1 MHKFLPQ
8 SIVSEET
15 IVPTDQI
22 FTKTASY
29 KVLYIQQNL
38 PQMFL
43 FDEKVFLKGTIVALK
58 KLNINKQKIDINRSM
73 LLELKKVKYTW
84 RATSLF
90 MT

>member
-29 KVLYIQQNL
+29 KVLYI
-38 PQMFL
+38 
-43 FDEKVFLKGTIVALK
+43 
-58 KLNINKQKIDINRSM
+58 
-73 LLELKKVKYTW
+73 
-84 RATSLF
+84 
-90 MT
+90 

>member
-1 MHKFLPQ
+1 
-8 SIVSEET
+8 
-15 IVPTDQI
+15 
-22 FTKTASY
+22 
-29 KVLYIQQNL
+29 
-38 PQMFL
+38 MFL